1 MTLDNIL
8 EQIKNAESIVIVT
21 HHTPDGDAV
30 GSALALKLALQD
42 MGKNADVIIPEV
54 PEVFDFLPGREDI
67 KEKSAIEK
75 YELAISV
82 DCATE
87 MRIEGKEYFENA
99 KHTIV
104 IDHHGSNTM
113 FGDFNYVNPVSPAC
127 CDILAGIFDY
137 FNINITKD
145 IGTCLLTGIITDTG
159 GFKYPSTMPETFE
172 FAAELLRKG
181 VNVSDIY
188 KRTLD
193 TISRATFDLTKKVMD
208 RMEILEDGKVAFTYI
223 TKKDIEEVNA
233 KPGDHE
239 GLVNIGRNLIGIE
252 VSIFIRQNQENEKEY
267 KVSMRTNNDI
277 NASDICLM
285 FGGGGHPRAAG
296 ATIEGTVEEVKE
308 KLMKQIKK
316 FLK

>member
-1 MTLDNIL
+1 MTLDKIL
-8 EQIKNAESIVIVT
+8 EQIQKAESILIVT
-21 HHTPDGDAV
+21 HESPDGDAI
-30 GSALALKLALQD
+30 GSSLAMKLALEN
-42 MGKNADVIIPEV
+42 MGKTPDVIIPEV
-54 PEVFDFLPGREDI
+54 PEVFDFLPGRMDVKAESDV
-67 KEKSAIEK
+67 KQ

-87 MRIEGKEYFENA
+87 MRIAGREYFENA

-113 FGDFNYVNPVSPAC
+113 YGDFNYVNPVSPAC
-127 CDILAGIFDY
+127 CDILSGVFDY
-137 FNINITKD
+137 YNINITKD

-159 GFKYPSTMPETFE
+159 GFKYPATTAETFE

-188 KRTLD
+188 KRTMD
-193 TISRATFDLTKKVMD
+193 TVSRASFELTKRVMD
-208 RMEILEDGKVAFTYI
+208 RMEILEDGKVTFTYI
-223 TKKDIEEVNA
+223 TKKDEEEVGA

-239 GLVNIGRNLIGIE
+239 GLVNIGRNLTGVE
-252 VSIFIRQNQENEKEY
+252 VSVFIRQKEPDIDQY
-267 KVSMRTNNDI
+267 RVSMRTNGDI

-296 ATIEGTVEEVKE
+296 ATIDGTVEEVKA
-308 KLMKQIKK
+308 KLMKEIKK
-316 FLK
+316 VL

>member
-1 MTLDNIL
+1 MTLDKIL
-8 EQIKNAESIVIVT
+8 EQIQNSESIVILT
-21 HHTPDGDAV
+21 HESPDGDAI
-30 GSALALKLALQD
+30 GSSLAMKLALEN
-42 MGKNADVIIPEV
+42 MGKAPDVIIPEV
-54 PEVFDFLPGREDI
+54 PEVFDFLPGRADI
-67 KEKSAIEK
+67 KAESNVEK

-87 MRIEGKEYFENA
+87 MRIAGKEYFENA

-127 CDILAGIFDY
+127 CDILSGIFDY
-137 FNINITKD
+137 YNINITKD

-159 GFKYPSTMPETFE
+159 GFKYPSTTAETFE

-181 VNVSDIY
+181 VNVSDIF
-188 KRTLD
+188 KRTMD
-193 TISRATFDLTKKVMD
+193 TMSQATFQLTKKVID
-208 RMEILEDGKVAFTYI
+208 RMEFLENGKVAFTYI
-223 TKKDIEEVNA
+223 TKQDIQEADA

-239 GLVNIGRNLIGIE
+239 GLVNIGRNLSGVE
-252 VSIFIRQNQENEKEY
+252 VSIFIRQSEEEEKY
-267 KVSMRTNNDI
+267 KVSMRTNGDI

-296 ATIEGTVEEVKE
+296 ATIKGTVEEIKE
-308 KLMKQIKK
+308 KLMKEIKK
-316 FLK
+316 VI

>member
-1 MTLDNIL
+1 MTLDQIL
-8 EQIKNAESIVIVT
+8 EQIKKANSIVILT
-21 HHTPDGDAV
+21 HQTPDGDAI
-30 GSALALKLALQD
+30 GSSLAMKLALEN
-42 MGKNADVIIPEV
+42 MGKSPDVIITEV
-54 PEVFDFLPGREDI
+54 PEVYDFLPGREDI
-67 KEKSAIEK
+67 KSESDVKQ

-87 MRIEGKEYFENA
+87 MRIDGKEYFENA

-137 FNINITKD
+137 YDINITKD

-159 GFKYPSTMPETFE
+159 GFKYPATTAETFE

-181 VNVSDIY
+181 VNVSEIY
-188 KRTLD
+188 KRTMD
-193 TISRATFDLTKKVMD
+193 TMSRATFELTKRVMD

-223 TKKDIEEVNA
+223 TKKDVNEVNA

-239 GLVNIGRNLIGIE
+239 GLVNIGRNLSGVQ
-252 VSIFIRQNQENEKEY
+252 VSIFIRQNEENKDEY
-267 KVSMRTNNDI
+267 RVSMRTNGDV

-296 ATIEGTVEEVKE
+296 ATVEGTIEEVKE
-308 KLMKQIKK
+308 KLMKEIKK
-316 FLK
+316 VI

>member
-1 MTLDNIL
+1 MTLDQIL
-8 EQIKNAESIVIVT
+8 EQIKKANSIVILT
-21 HHTPDGDAV
+21 HQAPDGDAI
-30 GSALALKLALQD
+30 GSSLAMKLALEN
-42 MGKNADVIIPEV
+42 MGKSPDVIITEV
-54 PEVFDFLPGREDI
+54 PEVYDFLPGREDI
-67 KEKSAIEK
+67 KSESDVKQ

-87 MRIEGKEYFENA
+87 MRIDGKEYFENA

-137 FNINITKD
+137 YDINITKD

-159 GFKYPSTMPETFE
+159 GFKYPATTAETFE

-181 VNVSDIY
+181 VNVSEIY
-188 KRTLD
+188 KRTMD
-193 TISRATFDLTKKVMD
+193 TMSRATFELTKRVMD

-223 TKKDIEEVNA
+223 TKKDVNEVNA

-239 GLVNIGRNLIGIE
+239 GLVNIGRNLSGVQ
-252 VSIFIRQNQENEKEY
+252 VSIFIRQNEENKDEY
-267 KVSMRTNNDI
+267 RVSMRTNGDI

-296 ATIEGTVEEVKE
+296 ATVEGTIEEVKE
-308 KLMKQIKK
+308 KLMKEIKK
-316 FLK
+316 VI

>member
-1 MTLDNIL
+1 MTLDKIL
-8 EQIKNAESIVIVT
+8 EQIQNAESIVILT
-21 HHTPDGDAV
+21 HQTPDGDAI
-30 GSALALKLALQD
+30 GSSLAMKLALEN
-42 MGKNADVIIPEV
+42 MGKSPDVIITEV
-54 PEVFDFLPGREDI
+54 PEVYDFLPGREDI
-67 KEKSAIEK
+67 KSESDVKQ

-87 MRIEGKEYFENA
+87 MRIDGKEYFENA

-137 FNINITKD
+137 YDINITKD

-159 GFKYPSTMPETFE
+159 GFKYPATTAETFE

-181 VNVSDIY
+181 VNVSEIY
-188 KRTLD
+188 KRTMD
-193 TISRATFDLTKKVMD
+193 TMSRATFELTKRVMD

-223 TKKDIEEVNA
+223 TKKDVNEVNA

-239 GLVNIGRNLIGIE
+239 GLVNIGRNLSGVQ
-252 VSIFIRQNQENEKEY
+252 VSIFIRQNEENKDEY
-267 KVSMRTNNDI
+267 RVSMRTNGDV

-296 ATIEGTVEEVKE
+296 ATVEGTIEEVKE
-308 KLMKQIKK
+308 KLMKEIKK
-316 FLK
+316 VI

>member
-1 MTLDNIL
+1 MTLDEIL
-8 EQIKNAESIVIVT
+8 NQIQKAESIVILT
-21 HHTPDGDAV
+21 HESPDGDAI
-30 GSALALKLALQD
+30 GSSLAMKLALEN
-42 MGKNADVIIPEV
+42 MGKASDVIIPEV
-54 PEVFDFLPGREDI
+54 PEVFDFLPGRADI
-67 KEKSAIEK
+67 KTESNVEK

-87 MRIEGKEYFENA
+87 MRIAGKEYFENA

-127 CDILAGIFDY
+127 CDILSGIFDY
-137 FNINITKD
+137 YNVNITKD

-159 GFKYPSTMPETFE
+159 GFKYPSTTAETFE

-181 VNVSDIY
+181 VNVSDIF
-188 KRTLD
+188 KRTMD
-193 TISRATFDLTKKVMD
+193 TMSKATFQLTKKVID
-208 RMEILEDGKVAFTYI
+208 RMEFLENGKVAFTYI

-239 GLVNIGRNLIGIE
+239 GLVNIGRNLNGVE
-252 VSIFIRQNQENEKEY
+252 VSIFIRQSEDEEEQY
-267 KVSMRTNNDI
+267 KVSMRTNGDI

-296 ATIEGTVEEVKE
+296 ATIKGTVEEIKE
-308 KLMKQIKK
+308 KLMKEIKK
-316 FLK
+316 VI

>member
-1 MTLDNIL
+1 MTLDQIL
-8 EQIKNAESIVIVT
+8 EQIKKANSIVILT
-21 HHTPDGDAV
+21 HQTPDGDAI
-30 GSALALKLALQD
+30 GSSLAMKLALEN
-42 MGKNADVIIPEV
+42 MGKSPDVIITEV
-54 PEVFDFLPGREDI
+54 PEVYDFLPGREDI
-67 KEKSAIEK
+67 KSESDVKQ

-87 MRIEGKEYFENA
+87 MRIDGKEYFENA

-137 FNINITKD
+137 YDINITKD

-159 GFKYPSTMPETFE
+159 GFKYPATTAETFE

-181 VNVSDIY
+181 VNVSEIY
-188 KRTLD
+188 KRTMD
-193 TISRATFDLTKKVMD
+193 TMSRATFELTKRVMD

-223 TKKDIEEVNA
+223 TKKDVNEVNA

-239 GLVNIGRNLIGIE
+239 GLVNIGRNLSGVQ
-252 VSIFIRQNQENEKEY
+252 VSIFIRQNEENKDEY
-267 KVSMRTNNDI
+267 RVSMRTNGDI

-296 ATIEGTVEEVKE
+296 ATVEGTIEEVKE
-308 KLMKQIKK
+308 KLMKEIKK
-316 FLK
+316 VI

>member
-8 EQIKNAESIVIVT
+8 NEIKNAESIVVVT
-21 HHTPDGDAV
+21 HKTPDGDAI
-30 GSALALKLALQD
+30 GSSLAMKLALES
-42 MGKNADVIIPEV
+42 MGKNPDVIIPEV
-54 PEVFDFLPGREDI
+54 PEVYDFLPGREEI
-67 KEKSAIEK
+67 KEKTEIER

-82 DCATE
+82 DCATD
-87 MRIEGKEYFENA
+87 MRIAGKEYFDNA

-127 CDILAGIFDY
+127 CDILAGVFDY
-137 FNINITKD
+137 YNINITKD

-159 GFKYPSTMPETFE
+159 GFKYPSTTAETFE

-181 VNVSDIY
+181 VNVSEIY
-188 KRTLD
+188 KRTMD
-193 TISRATFDLTKKVMD
+193 TMSRATFELTKRVMD

-223 TKKDIEEVNA
+223 TQQDVEEVDA

-239 GLVNIGRNLIGIE
+239 GLVNIGRNLNGIE
-252 VSIFIRQNQENEKEY
+252 VSIFIRQDLENPEQY
-267 KVSMRTNNDI
+267 KVSMRTNGEI

-296 ATIEGTVEEVKE
+296 ATVKGTIQEVKE
-308 KLMKQIKK
+308 KLMKEIKK
-316 FLK
+316 AI

>member
-8 EQIKNAESIVIVT
+8 NEIKNAESIVVLT
-21 HHTPDGDAV
+21 HQTPDGDAV
-30 GSALALKLALQD
+30 GSSLAMKLALES
-42 MGKNADVIIPEV
+42 MGKNPDVIIPEV
-54 PEVFDFLPGREDI
+54 PSIYDFLPGREDI
-67 KEKSAIEK
+67 KASSDVEK

-87 MRIEGKEYFENA
+87 MRIDGKEYFENA

-113 FGDFNYVNPVSPAC
+113 YGDFNYVNPVSPAC
-127 CDILAGIFDY
+127 CDILAGVFDY
-137 FNINITKD
+137 YNINITKD

-159 GFKYPSTMPETFE
+159 GFKYPSTTAETFE

-188 KRTLD
+188 KRTMD
-193 TISRATFDLTKKVMD
+193 TMSRATFELTKRVMD

-223 TKKDIEEVNA
+223 TKQDVNEVNA

-239 GLVNIGRNLIGIE
+239 GLVNIGRNLSGVE
-252 VSIFIRQNQENEKEY
+252 VSIFIRQNEENKDEFRA
-267 KVSMRTNNDI
+267 SLRTNGDV

-296 ATIEGTVEEVKE
+296 ATIEGTIEQVKE
-308 KLMKQIKK
+308 KLMKEIKK
-316 FLK
+316 VI

>member
-1 MTLDNIL
+1 MTLDEIL
-8 EQIKNAESIVIVT
+8 NQIKNAESIVVVT
-21 HHTPDGDAV
+21 HQTPDGDAI
-30 GSALALKLALQD
+30 GSSLAMKLALED
-42 MGKNADVIIPEV
+42 MGKKPDIIIPEV
-54 PEVFDFLPGREDI
+54 PEVYNFLPGREDI
-67 KEKSAIEK
+67 KSESDVKQ

-87 MRIEGKEYFENA
+87 MRIDGKEYFENA

-113 FGDFNYVNPVSPAC
+113 YGDFNYVNPVSPAC
-127 CDILAGIFDY
+127 CDILAGVFDY
-137 FNINITKD
+137 YNINITKD

-159 GFKYPSTMPETFE
+159 GFKYPSTTAETFE

-181 VNVSDIY
+181 VNVSEIY
-188 KRTLD
+188 KRTMD
-193 TISRATFDLTKKVMD
+193 TTSRATFELTKRVME

-223 TKKDIEEVNA
+223 TKQDVNEVDA

-239 GLVNIGRNLIGIE
+239 GLVNIGRNLDGIE
-252 VSIFIRQNQENEKEY
+252 VSIFIRQNEENKDEY
-267 KVSMRTNNDI
+267 RVSMRTNGDI

-296 ATIEGTVEEVKE
+296 ATVEGTVEEVKE
-308 KLMKQIKK
+308 KLMKEIKK
-316 FLK
+316 VL

>member
-1 MTLDNIL
+1 MTLDEIL
-8 EQIKNAESIVIVT
+8 NQINNAQSIVIVT
-21 HHTPDGDAV
+21 HESPDGDAI
-30 GSALALKLALQD
+30 GSSLALKLALEN
-42 MGKNADVIIPEV
+42 MGKTPDVIIPEV
-54 PEVFDFLPGREDI
+54 PEVYSFLPGREDI
-67 KEKSAIEK
+67 KAESNVER

-87 MRIEGKEYFENA
+87 IRIAGREYFENA
-99 KHTIV
+99 KQTIV

-137 FNINITKD
+137 YNINITKD

-159 GFKYPSTMPETFE
+159 GFKYPSTTAETFE

-188 KRTLD
+188 KRTMD
-193 TISRATFDLTKKVMD
+193 TVSRATFELTKRVLD

-223 TKKDIEEVNA
+223 TKQDEEEVNA

-252 VSIFIRQNQENEKEY
+252 VSVFIRQKEDGTDEY
-267 KVSMRTNNDI
+267 KVSMRTNGEI

-296 ATIEGTVEEVKE
+296 ASIKGNVEEVKE
-308 KLMKQIKK
+308 KLMKEIKK
-316 FLK
+316 VL

>member
-1 MTLDNIL
+1 MTLDKIL
-8 EQIKNAESIVIVT
+8 EQIQNAESIVILT
-21 HHTPDGDAV
+21 HQTPDGDAI
-30 GSALALKLALQD
+30 GSSLAMKLALEN
-42 MGKNADVIIPEV
+42 MGKSPDVIVPEV
-54 PEVFDFLPGREDI
+54 PEVYNFLPGREDI
-67 KEKSAIEK
+67 KADSDVKQ

-87 MRIEGKEYFENA
+87 MRRDGKEYVENA

-113 FGDFNYVNPVSPAC
+113 YGDFNYVNPVSPAC

-137 FNINITKD
+137 YDINITKD

-159 GFKYPSTMPETFE
+159 GFKYPATTAETFE

-181 VNVSDIY
+181 VNVSEIY
-188 KRTLD
+188 KRTMD
-193 TISRATFDLTKKVMD
+193 TMSRATFELTKRVMD

-223 TKKDIEEVNA
+223 TKKDVNEVNA

-239 GLVNIGRNLIGIE
+239 GLVNIGRNLSGVQ
-252 VSIFIRQNQENEKEY
+252 VSIFIRQNEEDKDEY
-267 KVSMRTNNDI
+267 RVSMRTNGDV

-296 ATIEGTVEEVKE
+296 ATVEGTIEEVKE
-308 KLMKQIKK
+308 KLMKEIKK
-316 FLK
+316 VI

>member
-1 MTLDNIL
+1 MTLDEIL
-8 EQIKNAESIVIVT
+8 KQIQNAESIVIVA
-21 HHTPDGDAV
+21 HESPDGDAI
-30 GSALALKLALQD
+30 GSSLAMKRALEEL
-42 MGKNADVIIPEV
+42 GKKPDVIVPEV
-54 PEVFDFLPGREDI
+54 PEVYDFLPGREDI
-67 KEKSAIEK
+67 KSESDVKQ

-87 MRIEGKEYFENA
+87 MRIAGRQYFENA

-113 FGDFNYVNPVSPAC
+113 YGDFNYVNPVSPAC

-137 FNINITKD
+137 YNINITKD

-159 GFKYPSTMPETFE
+159 GFKYPATTAETFE

-188 KRTLD
+188 KRTMD
-193 TISRATFDLTKKVMD
+193 TVTRANFELTKRVMD
-208 RMEILEDGKVAFTYI
+208 RMEILEDGKVTFTYI
-223 TKKDIEEVNA
+223 TKKDEDEVGA

-239 GLVNIGRNLIGIE
+239 GLVNIGRNLIGVE
-252 VSIFIRQNQENEKEY
+252 VSVFIRQKEDGIDQY
-267 KVSMRTNNDI
+267 KISMRTNGDV

-296 ATIEGTVEEVKE
+296 ATIDGTVEEVKE
-308 KLMKQIKK
+308 KIMKQIKK
-316 FLK
+316 VL